1 MNAAHLHL
9 MTNHIPVIGIPLA
22 VLVLIWGLVRKE
34 AAVERVGL
42 VLLVLVA
49 LGTIPA
55 YLSGDPAHELVER
68 EPGVRRALIHEHE
81 EAADFGFFF
90 AEAIGVGALAAL
102 VLRKKY
108 PKLAQRTSVATAAVG
123 VFTFFVIAR
132 VALLGGDIRHVE
144 IRTDALTRLINP
156 QAATDTSNT
165 VQERPRFRRE
175 GEDSAERG
183 EASETP

>member
-22 VLVLIWGLVRKE
+22 VLVLIYGLVRKQE
-34 AAVERVGL
+34 AVEQVGL
-42 VLLVLVA
+42 GLLVLVA

-55 YLSGDPAHELVER
+55 YLSGDPAHELVEH
-68 EPGVRRALIHEHE
+68 EPGVRHALVHEHE

-90 AEAIGVGALAAL
+90 AEAIGVGALAVL
-102 VLRKKY
+102 VTRKKY
-108 PKLAQRTSVATAAVG
+108 PKLAHRTSVATAVVG

-144 IRTDALTRLINP
+144 IRTDALTRLLNP
-156 QAATDTSNT
+156 QAAADTSNT

-175 GEDSAERG
+175 GDDSAARPEQ
-183 EASETP
+183 TPAP